1 MYDQI
6 DSRSTLEFKD
16 IVEYMVLGDY
26 PVAFFIQK
34 TEQSKDDS
42 PFSMADRGFEHPAI
56 LNVSENGHGCIDFKT
71 GNDRSSE
78 SDGKDPLFRKADE
91 AGV

>member
-26 PVAFFIQK
+26 PVAFF
-34 TEQSKDDS
+34 T
-42 PFSMADRGFEHPAI
+42 
-56 LNVSENGHGCIDFKT
+56 L
-71 GNDRSSE
+71 
-78 SDGKDPLFRKADE
+78 
-91 AGV
+91 

>member
-6 DSRSTLEFKD
+6 DSRGTLEFKD
-16 IVEYMVLGDY
+16 IEEYMEPGDY

-42 PFSMADRGFEHPAI
+42 PFSMADQGFEHPAI
-56 LNVSENGHGCIDFKT
+56 LSVSEDGTAAFSILMHGCW
-71 GNDRSSE
+71 
-78 SDGKDPLFRKADE
+78 
-91 AGV
+91 